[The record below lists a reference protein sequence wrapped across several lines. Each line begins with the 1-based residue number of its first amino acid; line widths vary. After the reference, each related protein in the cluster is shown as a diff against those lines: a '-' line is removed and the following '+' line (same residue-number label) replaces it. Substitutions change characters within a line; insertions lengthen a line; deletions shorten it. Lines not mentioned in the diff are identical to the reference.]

1 MHLFAQAAHRLPYS
15 LEYPFLVSNQ
25 LSGSLGLPF
34 PRPLASLVSPLQ
46 QSSLLFMT

>member
-15 LEYPFLVSNQ
+15 LECLFLVLNQ
-25 LSGSLGLPF
+25 LSDSLGLPF
-34 PRPLASLVSPLQ
+34 PLPLASLISPLQ